1 MTSILICPG
10 RAAVLPMDAMLAA
23 IPQFPRPALNR
34 LVARM
39 IDRLDDMDGDPDL
52 EPDADNEDT
61 HDQEKTDD

>member
-1 MTSILICPG
+1 MTAILIHPG

-23 IPQFPRPALNR
+23 IPQLPRPALNR
-34 LVARM
+34 LVAHM

-52 EPDADNEDT
+52 EPDADDEDT

>member
-1 MTSILICPG
+1 MTALLIYPG
-10 RAAVLPMDAMLAA
+10 RAAVLPIEAILSA
-23 IPQFPRPALNR
+23 IPQLPRPALNR

-52 EPDADNEDT
+52 EPDADDEDT

>member
-1 MTSILICPG
+1 MTALLIYPG
-10 RAAVLPMDAMLAA
+10 RAAVVPIEAVLQA
-23 IPQFPRPALNR
+23 IPQLPRPALNR

-52 EPDADNEDT
+52 EPDADDEDT

>member
-1 MTSILICPG
+1 MTALLIYPG
-10 RAAVLPMDAMLAA
+10 RAAVLPIEAILSA
-23 IPQFPRPALNR
+23 IPQLPRPALNR

-39 IDRLDDMDGDPDL
+39 IDRLDDIDGDSDL

>member
-1 MTSILICPG
+1 
-10 RAAVLPMDAMLAA
+10 MDAMLAA
-23 IPQFPRPALNR
+23 IPKLPRPALNR

-52 EPDADNEDT
+52 EPDADDEDT